1 MLNIQIDN
9 PALEADLKQAFGDNP
24 QSVARAFAE
33 FVQAKRISDDIRV
46 SVAQLEQGQV
56 LDAVDVFNSIRARYE

>member
-9 PALEADLKQAFGDNP
+9 PALEADLKQTFGDNP

>member
-9 PALEADLKQAFGDNP
+9 PALEADLKQTFGDNP

-33 FVQAKRISDDIRV
+33 FVQTKRIGDDIKV
-46 SVAQLEQGQV
+46 SLSQLEQGHA
-56 LDAVDVFNSIRARYE
+56 LPSADVFNSIRARYE

>member
-9 PALEADLKQAFGDNP
+9 PALEADLKQTFGDNP
-24 QSVARAFAE
+24 QSVARALAE

-56 LDAVDVFNSIRARYE
+56 LDSVDVFNSIRARYE

>member
-9 PALEADLKQAFGDNP
+9 PALEADLKQTFGDNP

-33 FVQAKRISDDIRV
+33 FVQAKRIRDDINV
-46 SVAQLEQGQV
+46 SVAQLEQGQG
-56 LDAVDVFNSIRARYE
+56 LDIAEVFSSIRARYE

>member
-9 PALEADLKQAFGDNP
+9 PGLEADLKQTFGDNP

-33 FVQAKRISDDIRV
+33 FVQSKKISEDIKV
-46 SVAQLEQGQV
+46 SVAQLERGEEIEV
-56 LDAVDVFNSIRARYE
+56 ADVFNSIRARYE